1 MVLHFSPPSAA
12 SGHVQLPLNPPPH
25 NLPPSFPTR
34 EQLSDKS
41 QDCTRSFVVA
51 GFRPPYTPFC
61 VICRIY
67 SELTYF
73 PICTTDEKA
82 GVDKRWFWVDGFDT
96 RWIQRKLC
104 VRCVPVSRI
113 THCNTNYAL
122 QHYLVEH
129 TMHSM
134 NSVFIEFVEYS
145 RVPLHTSERCNII
158 LTITSNPQTLN
169 WIHRVKMC
177 TNWISQSSCVP
188 VSPIPLHTSK
198 RCNIILTPTS
208 NS

>member
-12 SGHVQLPLNPPPH
+12 SGHVELPLNPPPH

-96 RWIQRKLC
+96 RWIQKKLC
-104 VRCVPVSRI
+104 VRCVPVSRITHCNTNDALQHELRIATRI

-129 TMHSM
+129 TMHS
-134 NSVFIEFVEYS
+134 NNANNATHWS
-145 RVPLHTSERCNII
+145 
-158 LTITSNPQTLN
+158 
-169 WIHRVKMC
+169 
-177 TNWISQSSCVP
+177 
-188 VSPIPLHTSK
+188 
-198 RCNIILTPTS
+198 
-208 NS
+208 